1 MSQCPYANLMD
12 PSFADGGLD
21 NAEIA
26 RIREAGPAVWI
37 EDPVSGV
44 PFWAITQQSSL
55 DFVSKNNHLFSSER
69 RGAIPM
75 EMDQEMVDNLSL
87 IHI

>member
-26 RIREAGPAVWI
+26 RIREAGPAVWMR
-37 EDPVSGV
+37 PSVAYVLG
-44 PFWAITQQSSL
+44 
-55 DFVSKNNHLFSSER
+55 
-69 RGAIPM
+69 
-75 EMDQEMVDNLSL
+75 DNAANPL
-87 IHI
+87 